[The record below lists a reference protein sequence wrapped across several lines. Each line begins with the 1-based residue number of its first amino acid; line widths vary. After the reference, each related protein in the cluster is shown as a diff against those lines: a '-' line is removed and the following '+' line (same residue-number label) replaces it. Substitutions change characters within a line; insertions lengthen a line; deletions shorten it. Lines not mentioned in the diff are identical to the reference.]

1 MEEEILQKMNKW
13 LIIIIVIIIIIT
25 MIIIIIISFSATGV
39 NRGVFVEMV
48 KGF

>member
-1 MEEEILQKMNKW
+1 MEEEKIQKMNKW
-13 LIIIIVIIIIIT
+13 LIIIIVIIIIT
-25 MIIIIIISFSATGV
+25 MIIIIIISFSATVV